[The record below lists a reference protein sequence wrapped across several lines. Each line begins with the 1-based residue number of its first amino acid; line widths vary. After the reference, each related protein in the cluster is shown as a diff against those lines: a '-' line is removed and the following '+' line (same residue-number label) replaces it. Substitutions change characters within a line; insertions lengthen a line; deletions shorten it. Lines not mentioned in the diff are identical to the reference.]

1 VAAAQD
7 YKGSVSMRSQFV
19 FQEIWIGLRRNLTMT
34 MALIVVV
41 AISLSLLGT
50 GLLFV
55 KQVDRT
61 RTYWQGK
68 VELSIYLC
76 IKTSPQPQCQDG
88 PATDAE
94 RAQLHQRLVAMPQ
107 VEAVYYVTQLQ
118 AYTEFRQDFSNEPAL
133 VQNTQEGDIPD
144 SFEVKLRNP
153 EADYNIVAS
162 AVTGAQ
168 GVETVVD
175 EMTILDKFYRLLD
188 GARNAV
194 VIIALILIVAA
205 ILLVANT
212 IRLSAFNRRR
222 ETAIMRL
229 VGASNFYIQLP
240 FLLEG
245 TIAGLIGWAIA
256 AGLLVAVKSLM
267 LDSLEQYFSFNVG
280 LSVGDLIEV
289 IVFSMIVAVLLCGV
303 TSFLT
308 LRRYLRI

>member
-1 VAAAQD
+1 
-7 YKGSVSMRSQFV
+7 MRSQFV
-19 FQEIWIGLRRNLTMT
+19 FSEIWIGLRRNLTMT
-34 MALIVVV
+34 LALIVVV

-68 VELSIYLC
+68 VEMSIYLC
-76 IKTSPQPQCQDG
+76 IKTSPEPQCQQNG

-94 RAQLHQRLVAMPQ
+94 RAQLHAQLVSMPQ
-107 VEAVYYVTQLQ
+107 VQAVYYVSQQQ
-118 AYTEFRQDFSNEPAL
+118 AYSEFRQDFSNEPAL
-133 VQNTQEGDIPD
+133 VQDTQEGYIPD

-153 EADYNIVAS
+153 EADYTIVAS
-162 AVTGAQ
+162 AVTGAA

-205 ILLVANT
+205 VLLVANT

-229 VGASNFYIQLP
+229 VGASNLYIQLP

-245 TIAGLIGWAIA
+245 MIAGLIGWAIA
-256 AGLLVAVKSLM
+256 AALLVAVKSLM

-280 LSVGDLIEV
+280 LSAGDLIEV
-289 IVFSMIVAVLLCGV
+289 ILFSMVVGVLLCGV

>member
-1 VAAAQD
+1 
-7 YKGSVSMRSQFV
+7 MRSNFV
-19 FQEIWIGLRRNLTMT
+19 FQEIWVGLRRNLTMT
-34 MALIVVV
+34 VALIVVV

-55 KQVDRT
+55 KQVNST
-61 RTYWQGK
+61 RTYWQSK
-68 VELSIYLC
+68 VEISVYLC
-76 IKTSPQPQCQDG
+76 YADSANPDCHGAVT
-88 PATDAE
+88 T
-94 RAQLHQRLVAMPQ
+94 AQTQQLEQRLQSMSQVQKVTYVSQAAAWALYKAAFTNDQSYVSTLKETDMPPSL
-107 VEAVYYVTQLQ
+107 E
-118 AYTEFRQDFSNEPAL
+118 
-133 VQNTQEGDIPD
+133 I
-144 SFEVKLRNP
+144 KLKNP
-153 EADYNIVAS
+153 SADYNIVAS

-168 GVETVVD
+168 GVDSVID
-175 EMTILDKFYRLLD
+175 EMNILDKFYRLLD

-194 VIIALILIVAA
+194 LIIALILIVAA
-205 ILLVANT
+205 VLLVANT

-245 TIAGLIGWAIA
+245 AIAGLIGWAIA

-289 IVFSMIVAVLLCGV
+289 ILFSMVVGVVLCGA

>member
-1 VAAAQD
+1 
-7 YKGSVSMRSQFV
+7 
-19 FQEIWIGLRRNLTMT
+19 MT

-76 IKTSPQPQCQDG
+76 IKTSPEPQCQLNG
-88 PATDAE
+88 PATDAQK
-94 RAQLHQRLVAMPQ
+94 AQLHAHLASMSQ
-107 VEAVYYVTQLQ
+107 VQAVYYVSQQQ
-118 AYTEFRQDFSNEPAL
+118 AYTEFRQYFSNEPAL
-133 VQNTQEGDIPD
+133 VQDTREGDIPD
-144 SFEVKLRNP
+144 SFEVKLKNP
-153 EADYNIVAS
+153 RADYNIVAS
-162 AVTGAQ
+162 AVTGAP

-205 ILLVANT
+205 VLLVANT

-245 TIAGLIGWAIA
+245 TIAGLIGWGIA

-267 LDSLEQYFSFNVG
+267 LDSLGQYFTFNVG

-289 IVFSMIVAVLLCGV
+289 IVFTMIVGVLLCGV

>member
-1 VAAAQD
+1 
-7 YKGSVSMRSQFV
+7 MRSQFV

-76 IKTSPQPQCQDG
+76 IKTSPQPNCQSNG
-88 PATDAE
+88 PSTAAQ
-94 RAQLHQRLVAMPQ
+94 RAQLQSQLTSMPQ
-107 VEAVYYVTQLQ
+107 VEAVYYVSQQQ
-118 AYTEFRQDFSNEPAL
+118 AYSEFRQYFSNEAL
-133 VQNTQEGDIPD
+133 VQDTQEGDIPD
-144 SFEVKLRNP
+144 SFEVKLKNP
-153 EADYNIVAS
+153 EADYSIVSS
-162 AVTGAQ
+162 AVTGAP

-205 ILLVANT
+205 VLLVANT

-222 ETAIMRL
+222 ETSIMRL

-289 IVFSMIVAVLLCGV
+289 ILISMVVAIVLCGA

-308 LRRYLRI
+308 LRRYLRV

>member
-1 VAAAQD
+1 
-7 YKGSVSMRSQFV
+7 MRSHFV
-19 FQEIWIGLRRNLTMT
+19 LSEIWIGLRRNLTMT

-76 IKTSPQPQCQDG
+76 IKTSPQPQCQQSG
-88 PATDAE
+88 PSTDAE
-94 RAQLHQRLVAMPQ
+94 RTALLQQLKSMPQ
-107 VEAVYYVTQLQ
+107 VEAVYYVSQQQ
-118 AYTEFRQDFSNEPAL
+118 AYSEFRQYFSTETAL
-133 VQNTQEGDIPD
+133 VQGTQEGDIPD
-144 SFEVKLRNP
+144 SFEVKLHNP
-153 EADYNIVAS
+153 EADYSVVSS
-162 AVTGAQ
+162 AVTGRA

-194 VIIALILIVAA
+194 IVIALILIVAA

-280 LSVGDLIEV
+280 LSAGDLIEV
-289 IVFSMIVAVLLCGV
+289 IFFSMLVGVLLCGV

>member
-1 VAAAQD
+1 
-7 YKGSVSMRSQFV
+7 MRSHFV
-19 FQEIWIGLRRNLTMT
+19 LQEIWIGLRRNLTMT

-76 IKTSPQPQCQDG
+76 IKTSPQPQCQRDG
-88 PATDAE
+88 PATQAE
-94 RAQLHQRLVAMPQ
+94 KDQLRQQLTSMPQ
-107 VEAVYYVTQLQ
+107 VETVYYVSQQQ
-118 AYTEFRQDFSNEPAL
+118 AYQEFRQEFSNEPPL

-144 SFEVKLRNP
+144 SFQVKLKNP

-162 AVTGAQ
+162 AVTGRT
-168 GVETVVD
+168 GVETVID

-194 VIIALILIVAA
+194 IIIALILIVAA
-205 ILLVANT
+205 VLLVANT

-245 TIAGLIGWAIA
+245 TIAGLIGWAIS

-280 LSVGDLIEV
+280 LSLGDLLEV
-289 IVFSMIVAVLLCGV
+289 IFFSMVVGVLLCGA